1 MLLIKILDKK
11 VSNTLMIELKDLVLV
26 CTIVPSGIYGE
37 VMLQQSFITV
47 IQTIRFEEPQ
57 WD

>member
-57 WD
+57 